1 MKKYIIYTLFVL
13 LTLSGCKDF
22 LEVKPRKGL
31 VVPRTLN
38 DLQAFLEKE
47 SESQRDPSWGE
58 ISTDDFYYEDSELA
72 GKSEIERNVY
82 LWDKGNVFGTDQVT
96 EWLSSYR
103 MVYHCNLA
111 LEGLQKIERNAFNA
125 ALWDKVKGEALF
137 FRAKRH
143 LAVASIWALAYDP
156 QMAATTPGIPLR
168 LNTDFNQP
176 SSRGSLEQTYAQ
188 VIRDLK
194 ASLDD
199 LPVQSAH
206 PVRPSRAA
214 AMALLARTYLFMG
227 DYQQCL
233 YYADACLKLKSNLME
248 YSSLSLTAAYPMPI
262 FNPEVIH
269 HSFMLVSFNNPKIPD
284 TLYNSFNEN
293 DLRKSLF
300 FKSLTTNVFGFKG
313 SYDGSAK
320 LFSGIATD
328 EVYLMRAE
336 CLARTGKRF
345 EALQELNTLVKTRW
359 RKDQFI
365 PFQAGTDAEALQ
377 LILAERRKQLLFR
390 ATRWPDVKRLNVAG
404 AGISMSRTNGATQIW
419 LAPGDP
425 RFALP
430 IPQGVIDVSGI
441 EQNKR

>member
-1 MKKYIIYTLFVL
+1 MNKYTIYAL
-13 LTLSGCKDF
+13 LAISILSGCKDF
-22 LEVKPRKGL
+22 LDVKPRKGL
-31 VVPRTLN
+31 VIPSTLS
-38 DLQAFLEKE
+38 DLQALLEKE

-72 GKSEIERNVY
+72 GKPEVERNVY

-111 LEGLQKIERNAFNA
+111 LEGLQKIESNTFNS

-143 LAVASIWALAYDP
+143 LLVAFVWASGYDP
-156 QMAATTPGIPLR
+156 ATATTTPGIPLR
-168 LNTDFNQP
+168 LTTDFNQQ
-176 SSRGSLEQTYAQ
+176 SARGSLEQTYAQ
-188 VIRDLK
+188 VIQDLK
-194 ASLDD
+194 ASLDY
-199 LPVQSAH
+199 LPLQAVH
-206 PVRPSRAA
+206 PIRPSRAA

-233 YYADACLKLKSNLME
+233 YYSDECLKLKSNMMD
-248 YSSLSLTAAYPMPI
+248 YNSLSLTAAYPMPI
-262 FNPEVIH
+262 FNAEVIH
-269 HSFMLVSFNNPKIPD
+269 HSFILVNFTNPKVSHS
-284 TLYNSFNEN
+284 LYTSYSEN
-293 DLRKSLF
+293 DLRKQLF
-300 FKSLTTNVFGFKG
+300 FKSLAGNVFGFKG
-313 SYDGSAK
+313 SYDGTAK

-336 CLARTGKRF
+336 CLARTGKRA
-345 EALQELNTLVKTRW
+345 EALQALNALMKTRW
-359 RKDQFI
+359 RKDLFV
-365 PFQAGTDAEALQ
+365 PFQAGTDGEALQ
-377 LILAERRKQLLFR
+377 LILTERRKQLLFR
-390 ATRWPDVKRLNVAG
+390 TIRWPDVKRLNVSG
-404 AGISMSRTNGATQIW
+404 ADISMSRTSGGTQMW

-430 IPQGVIDVSGI
+430 IPQGIIDLTGM